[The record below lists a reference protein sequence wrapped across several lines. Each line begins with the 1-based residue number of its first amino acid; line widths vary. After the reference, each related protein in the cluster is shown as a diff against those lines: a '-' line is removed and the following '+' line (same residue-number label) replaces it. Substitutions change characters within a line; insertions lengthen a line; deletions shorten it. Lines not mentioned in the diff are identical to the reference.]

1 MEMYSKDQIKQIL
14 LNEVVSLSFEKKD
27 GSIREM
33 TATLI
38 ADQLPVVDAAKAD
51 GKPLNTT
58 KGDSAIAV
66 WDVDKKAWRSFRWD
80 SLKTFKNVAA
90 KVETG

>member
-1 MEMYSKDQIKQIL
+1 MYSKEQIKEIL
-14 LNEVVSLSFEKKD
+14 LNDVVSLSFTKKD
-27 GSIREM
+27 GTVREM
-33 TATLI
+33 TATLLKDYI
-38 ADQLPVVDAAKAD
+38 PVVDATNVD
-51 GKPLNTT
+51 EKPLNTT

-80 SLKTFKNVAA
+80 SLKTFKNGAA